1 MKYTKQQLIEKINK
15 NETEFFKNFYFEN
28 WEDVLGAS
36 LEEPENKYECVW
48 ELNWGDG
55 NDLFVA
61 INFPDEEITVYMRGW
76 YSSYSDSR
84 ITNVALGVPFQH
96 TETRYRPATPDEIR
110 DMIIDEIINK

>member
-15 NETEFFKNFYFEN
+15 NETEFFETFYFQNWDEEN
-28 WEDVLGAS
+28 
-36 LEEPENKYECVW
+36 PKNKYKCVW

-61 INFPDEEITVYMRGW
+61 INFPDEGITVYMRGW
-76 YSSYSDSR
+76 YSSYSDSI

-96 TETRYRPATPDEIR
+96 TETRYRPATQDEIR
-110 DMIIDEIINK
+110 DMRIDEILN

>member
-15 NETEFFKNFYFEN
+15 NDTKFFKSFYDQY
-28 WEDVLGAS
+28 WEKESD
-36 LEEPENKYECVW
+36 EPENRYKHVW

-61 INFPDEEITVYMRGW
+61 INFPDEDITVYMRGW

-84 ITNVALGVPFQH
+84 ITHVALGVSFQH

-110 DMIIDEIINK
+110 DMRIDEILK